1 MTSPSSSS
9 ESPKAKYVT
18 EAPAFDFHFN
28 PTTDAFQ
35 PQNVTKDTVYPQPT
49 QDNVCFPPN
58 HNLFF
63 DQRFDMHDTFLP
75 PVDYTATSEQMQV
88 TGNASPETSLETLKI
103 ALSMVLD
110 SIWQLKSEY
119 QARIEVVER

>member
-1 MTSPSSSS
+1 MTSPSSCS

-35 PQNVTKDTVYPQPT
+35 PQNITKDTFFPQTT
-49 QDNVCFPPN
+49 QDNVCFP
-58 HNLFF
+58 
-63 DQRFDMHDTFLP
+63 HDTFLP

-88 TGNASPETSLETLKI
+88 TSDASPETSLETLKI

>member
-1 MTSPSSSS
+1 MTSPPSCS

-28 PTTDAFQ
+28 PTTEVFH
-35 PQNVTKDTVYPQPT
+35 PQNAAKDTFCPNSAQDTVY
-49 QDNVCFPPN
+49 FPPN
-58 HNLFF
+58 HNIFL
-63 DQRFDMHDTFLP
+63 DQRFNMHDTFLP
-75 PVDYTATSEQMQV
+75 PVDYTATSEQVKV
-88 TGNASPETSLETLKI
+88 TSDASSETSLETLKI

>member
-1 MTSPSSSS
+1 MTSPSSCS

-28 PTTDAFQ
+28 PTTDVFH
-35 PQNVTKDTVYPQPT
+35 PQSTTKATFCPNSAQDT
-49 QDNVCFPPN
+49 VCFPPN
-58 HNLFF
+58 HNIFL
-63 DQRFDMHDTFLP
+63 DQRFNMHDTFLP
-75 PVDYTATSEQMQV
+75 PVDYTATSEQVKV
-88 TGNASPETSLETLKI
+88 TSDASSETSLETLKI

>member
-1 MTSPSSSS
+1 MIKITLNTESRCGVERVMLLPASSAS
-9 ESPKAKYVT
+9 
-18 EAPAFDFHFN
+18 
-28 PTTDAFQ
+28 
-35 PQNVTKDTVYPQPT
+35 QNVTKDTVYPQPT
-49 QDNVCFPPN
+49 QDNVYFPPN

-63 DQRFDMHDTFLP
+63 DQRFDMHDTLLP